1 MSLSKKIVQ
10 FIDHL
15 FPLYIHEK
23 VNGVW
28 CARSL
33 SDGTLICPIDEAGD
47 DESGF
52 VTVLWQ
58 GDPARQSVVPGA
70 FMASLAVAKYVEIR
84 NVAENAKATRDEMAI
99 LSQHFTFKT
108 GASLVFESPDSD
120 MYELFRKAVLKVGE
134 TAVTEILKKQIGL

>member
-1 MSLSKKIVQ
+1 MSLSKRIVK

-15 FPLYIHEK
+15 FPLYMHEK

-33 SDGTLICPIDEAGD
+33 SDGTLICPIDEAED
-47 DESGF
+47 DEIGY

-58 GDPARQSVVPGA
+58 GDPTRQSVVPGA
-70 FMASLAVAKYVEIR
+70 FIASLAVAKYVEIHH
-84 NVAENAKATRDEMAI
+84 VAENAKATRDEVAL

-108 GASLVFESPDSD
+108 GSSLIFESHDLG
-120 MYELFRKAVLKVGE
+120 MYELIRKAVLKVGE
-134 TAVTEILKKQIGL
+134 TAVTEILKKQFGL